1 MPYPWSQAKV
11 VVKGGVIVS
20 LTRKDAAA
28 TLLTAAAVLV
38 FFATHESW
46 NVWLVGGSHRWA
58 AGAITVLGTIACG
71 LGSPGKDAVSRV
83 LMVVGI
89 AAGVL
94 AVIAIATGSL
104 TALSFLVLAI
114 VVLWAASMARHA
126 THHVGLPA

>member
-1 MPYPWSQAKV
+1 M
-11 VVKGGVIVS
+11 S

-38 FFATHESW
+38 FFATHEGW
-46 NVWLVGGSHRWA
+46 NVWLVGGSHHWA
-58 AGAITVLGTIACG
+58 AGVITVLGAICCG
-71 LGSPGKDAVSRV
+71 LGSPGKDVVSRV

-104 TALSFLVLAI
+104 TALSFLVVAI

-126 THHVGLPA
+126 THRAGLTA